1 MRLKI
6 VLAYEGTGW
15 HGWQI
20 QAPALALRTVQGQL
34 EQALSRLAGV
44 HVAAFGSGRTDAGVH
59 ALGQTV
65 HCDVE
70 DERFPK
76 IRDWRHAL
84 NALLPDAIRV
94 LSCEPCAGDFHARF
108 SARAKTYRY
117 RFWQEPGFALPWLG
131 PFVWRCGPLDEA
143 PMRKALELFKG
154 THDFASFANAGTP
167 VKDTVRTLYALEL
180 AEESW
185 DTVLTKAGPS
195 LPPHRPCLRLDV
207 TGSGFL
213 KQMVR
218 NIAGLLHD
226 VGKGKLAPD
235 KVPSF
240 LQGRPRELLRSRT
253 APACGLTLLK
263 VHYGDAFP
271 GSPASEAACPESPC
285 PESLC
290 PEGSCFAR
298 QGGQA

>member
-34 EQALSRLAGV
+34 EQALSRLAGARV
-44 HVAAFGSGRTDAGVH
+44 SAFGSGRTDAGVH

-65 HCDVE
+65 HCDVA

-84 NALLPDAIRV
+84 NALLPPAIRV

-117 RFWQEPGFALPWLG
+117 RFWQEPGFVLPWLG
-131 PFVWRCGPLDEA
+131 PYVWRCGPLDKE
-143 PMRKALELFKG
+143 PMRRALEALKG
-154 THDFASFANAGTP
+154 THDFAGFANAGTP
-167 VKDTVRTLYALEL
+167 VKDTVRTIYQASLEEEPWDAVL
-180 AEESW
+180 AG
-185 DTVLTKAGPS
+185 AGPC

-226 VGKGKLAPD
+226 AGKGKLAPD
-235 KVPSF
+235 EVPSF
-240 LQGRPRELLRSRT
+240 LQGRPRELLPSRT
-253 APACGLTLLK
+253 APACGLTLIK
-263 VHYGDAFP
+263 VHYDGAFP
-271 GSPASEAACPESPC
+271 GSPDPGQDAAA
-285 PESLC
+285 
-290 PEGSCFAR
+290 G

>member
-117 RFWQEPGFALPWLG
+117 RFWQEPGFVLPWLA
-131 PFVWRCGPLDEA
+131 PLVWRCGPLDA
-143 PMRKALELFKG
+143 ACMRRALEALKG

-167 VKDTVRTLYALEL
+167 VQDTVRTLYALEL

-185 DTVLTKAGPS
+185 EPCLVQSLPC
-195 LPPHRPCLRLDV
+195 LPPHRPALRLDV

-226 VGKGKLAPD
+226 VGKGKIDPCQ
-235 KVPSF
+235 VPSF
-240 LQGRPRELLRSRT
+240 LEGRSRACLPSRT
-253 APACGLTLLK
+253 APACGLALLK
-263 VHYGDAFP
+263 VHYTGAFP
-271 GSPASEAACPESPC
+271 GAPGNGTGGLAREADRE
-285 PESLC
+285 L
-290 PEGSCFAR
+290 
-298 QGGQA
+298 

>member
-185 DTVLTKAGPS
+185 DAVLTKAGPS

-226 VGKGKLAPD
+226 AGKGKIDPCQ
-235 KVPSF
+235 VPSF
-240 LQGRPRELLRSRT
+240 LEGRPRAFLPSRT
-253 APACGLTLLK
+253 APACGLALLK
-263 VHYGDAFP
+263 VHYDGAFP
-271 GSPASEAACPESPC
+271 GSPGGGGGNSLAREACRD
-285 PESLC
+285 L
-290 PEGSCFAR
+290 
-298 QGGQA
+298 

>member
-167 VKDTVRTLYALEL
+167 VQDTVRTLYALEL

-185 DTVLTKAGPS
+185 DAVLTKAGPS

-226 VGKGKLAPD
+226 VGKGKLAPG

-285 PESLC
+285 AESLC

-298 QGGQA
+298 QGGRA

>member
-1 MRLKI
+1 M
-6 VLAYEGTGW
+6 
-15 HGWQI
+15 
-20 QAPALALRTVQGQL
+20 
-34 EQALSRLAGV
+34 
-44 HVAAFGSGRTDAGVH
+44 
-59 ALGQTV
+59 
-65 HCDVE
+65 
-70 DERFPK
+70 
-76 IRDWRHAL
+76 
-84 NALLPDAIRV
+84 
-94 LSCEPCAGDFHARF
+94 
-108 SARAKTYRY
+108 
-117 RFWQEPGFALPWLG
+117 
-131 PFVWRCGPLDEA
+131 
-143 PMRKALELFKG
+143 
-154 THDFASFANAGTP
+154 
-167 VKDTVRTLYALEL
+167 
-180 AEESW
+180 
-185 DTVLTKAGPS
+185 TKAGPS

-285 PESLC
+285 AESLC

-298 QGGQA
+298 QGGRA

>member
-1 MRLKI
+1 
-6 VLAYEGTGW
+6 
-15 HGWQI
+15 
-20 QAPALALRTVQGQL
+20 
-34 EQALSRLAGV
+34 
-44 HVAAFGSGRTDAGVH
+44 
-59 ALGQTV
+59 
-65 HCDVE
+65 
-70 DERFPK
+70 
-76 IRDWRHAL
+76 
-84 NALLPDAIRV
+84 
-94 LSCEPCAGDFHARF
+94 
-108 SARAKTYRY
+108 
-117 RFWQEPGFALPWLG
+117 
-131 PFVWRCGPLDEA
+131 
-143 PMRKALELFKG
+143 MRKALELFKG

-185 DTVLTKAGPS
+185 DAVLTKAGPS

-285 PESLC
+285 AESLC

-298 QGGQA
+298 QGGRA